1 MSNEKTM
8 GERLQE
14 LLERVTDVGDSFKAN
29 MLRSFNE
36 QYKNGRILSPRQTEL
51 LNEWEELFSDDRL
64 QALVQYKDEYAQS
77 EEMQN
82 LFKLALQYYKDN
94 PPYFGGVLS
103 QYRDWYE
110 DDENEG
116 KLYIPAHQTFIKM
129 TQNRHF
135 DSYKKEL
142 LTLPKYSPGELV
154 EGRQGKSLSGN
165 LYMIVQPT
173 GRARGARGSKEYLS
187 LRLVQPQY
195 SRGWRKGAN
204 NLIQYVEEG
213 YVKKFKM
220 KGKQDNELQ

>member
-14 LLERVTDVGDSFKAN
+14 LLERVTDVGDSFNAN

-51 LNEWEELFSDDRL
+51 LNEWEQLFSDERIG
-64 QALVQYKDEYAQS
+64 ALLQYKEDYAQS

-135 DSYKKEL
+135 HSYKKEL

>member
-1 MSNEKTM
+1 M

-51 LNEWEELFSDDRL
+51 LNEWEQLFSDERIVDAIL
-64 QALVQYKDEYAQS
+64 QYKEDYAQS

-82 LFKLALQYYKDN
+82 LFKLAMQYYRDN
-94 PPYFGGVLS
+94 PPYFSAVIS
-103 QYRDWYE
+103 KYRDWYE

-142 LTLPKYSPGELV
+142 LTLPRYSPGELV

>member
-1 MSNEKTM
+1 M

-51 LNEWEELFSDDRL
+51 LNEWEQLFSDERIVDAIL
-64 QALVQYKDEYAQS
+64 QYKEDYAQS

-82 LFKLALQYYKDN
+82 LFKLAMQYYRDN
-94 PPYFGGVLS
+94 PPYFGGVIS
-103 QYRDWYE
+103 KYRDWYE

-116 KLYIPAHQTFIKM
+116 KLYIPTHQTFIKM
-129 TQNRHF
+129 TQNRYF
-135 DSYKKEL
+135 ASYQKEL
-142 LTLPKYSPGELV
+142 LTLPRYSPGDLV
-154 EGRQGKSLSGN
+154 EGRHGKSLSGN

>member
-14 LLERVTDVGDSFKAN
+14 LLKRVTDVGDSFKAN

-135 DSYKKEL
+135 DSYQKEL
-142 LTLPKYSPGELV
+142 LTLPRYSPGELV

>member
-1 MSNEKTM
+1 MSDTEKTM
-8 GERLQE
+8 GVRLQQ
-14 LLERVTDVGDSFKAN
+14 LQRKVTKVGDTFKQT
-29 MLRSFNE
+29 MLESFND
-36 QYKNGRILSPRQTEL
+36 QYRDGRTLSPRQMQL

-64 QALVQYKDEYAQS
+64 QALAQYKEDYAQR

-94 PPYFGGVLS
+94 PPYFSGVLTR
-103 QYRDWYE
+103 YRDWYE
-110 DDENEG
+110 DDANEG
-116 KLYIPAHQTFIKM
+116 KLYIPAHETFIKM

-135 DSYKKEL
+135 ASYRKEL
-142 LTLPKYSPGELV
+142 LTLPRYSPGDLV

-195 SRGWRKGAN
+195 SRGWRKGGDAPV
-204 NLIQYVEEG
+204 QYVEEG

-220 KGKQDNELQ
+220 KGKQENGL

>member
-8 GERLQE
+8 GVRLQQ
-14 LLERVTDVGDSFKAN
+14 LQRKVTEVGDTFKQT
-29 MLRSFNE
+29 MIESFNN
-36 QYKNGRILSPRQTEL
+36 QYSNGRTLSPRQTEL
-51 LNEWEELFSDDRL
+51 LDEWEAQFSDDHIN
-64 QALVQYKDEYAQS
+64 ALIQYKEQYAGS
-77 EEMQN
+77 EQMQN
-82 LFKLALQYYKDN
+82 LFKLSMQYYRDN
-94 PPYFGGVLS
+94 PPYFSAVIS
-103 QYRDWYE
+103 KYRDWYE
-110 DDENEG
+110 DDANEG
-116 KLYIPAHQTFIKM
+116 KLYIPANQTFIKM

-135 DSYKKEL
+135 ASYKKEL
-142 LTLPKYSPGELV
+142 LTLPRYSPGQLV

-195 SRGWRKGAN
+195 SRGWRKGGD

-220 KGKQDNELQ
+220 KGKQENGL

>member
-51 LNEWEELFSDDRL
+51 LNEWEQLFSDERID
-64 QALVQYKDEYAQS
+64 ALLQYKEDYAQS

-82 LFKLALQYYKDN
+82 LFKLAMQYYRDN
-94 PPYFGGVLS
+94 PPYFGAVLS

-195 SRGWRKGAN
+195 SRGWRKGAD

>member
-1 MSNEKTM
+1 M

-51 LNEWEELFSDDRL
+51 LNEWEQLFSDERIVDAIL
-64 QALVQYKDEYAQS
+64 QYKEDYAQS

-82 LFKLALQYYKDN
+82 LFKLAMQYYRDN
-94 PPYFGGVLS
+94 PPYFGAVLS

>member
-77 EEMQN
+77 EGMQN
-82 LFKLALQYYKDN
+82 LFKLALQYYRDN
-94 PPYFGGVLS
+94 PPYFGAVLS

>member
-8 GERLQE
+8 GVRLQQ
-14 LLERVTDVGDSFKAN
+14 LQRKVTDVGDTFKQT
-29 MLRSFNE
+29 MIESFNN
-36 QYKNGRILSPRQTEL
+36 QYSNGRILSPRQMEL
-51 LNEWEELFSDDRL
+51 VNEWEELFSDDRL
-64 QALVQYKDEYAQS
+64 QALVQYKEDYAQS

-94 PPYFGGVLS
+94 PPYFSGVLT
-103 QYRDWYE
+103 QYRDWSE

-116 KLYIPAHQTFIKM
+116 KLYIPSHQTFIKM

-135 DSYKKEL
+135 DSYQKEL
-142 LTLPKYSPGELV
+142 LTLPRYSPGELV

-195 SRGWRKGAN
+195 SRGWRKGED

-220 KGKQDNELQ
+220 KGKQENGLQ